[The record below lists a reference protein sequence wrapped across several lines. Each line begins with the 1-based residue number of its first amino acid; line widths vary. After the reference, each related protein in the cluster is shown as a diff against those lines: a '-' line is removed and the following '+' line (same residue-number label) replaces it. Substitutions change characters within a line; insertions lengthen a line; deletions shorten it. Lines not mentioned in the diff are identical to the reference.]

1 MSIYLGGFG
10 KVMLQRKTAQGDL
23 FATINVDDVNT
34 SKKRF
39 SFDEADE
46 LITGDQIEISTT
58 NGTDL
63 LFIAAASWAGG
74 SRESS
79 FTAFVHKDD
88 LGGIR
93 LFSTFANAV
102 NGGSTN
108 ALTLTAISSDIPVK
122 VSVQNAIYRMLGQVS
137 SYELNTDVE
146 SVDITAL
153 SDYHRERY
161 SSLISGNGRIT
172 CAWDYEDSEG
182 SGTYDPP
189 HYLLELVTRTKV
201 GSEFGAQL
209 YLKTSGYN
217 PSGISSNLD
226 DELWYEIN
234 AVVTQSAVSFNV
246 GQPVDMTINF
256 VTTGGVDLKIN
267 SDAANKILQED
278 SDDILLEQDTTAKL
292 LQETTD

>member
-23 FATINVDDVNT
+23 FATINTDDVNT

-39 SFDEADE
+39 SFDLADE

-58 NGTDL
+58 NKTDL

-88 LGGIR
+88 LGGLR
-93 LFSTFANAV
+93 LYATFANAV
-102 NGGSTN
+102 NGGSSN
-108 ALTLTAISSDIPVK
+108 ALTLTSISSAIPVK

-292 LQETTD
+292 LQETD

>member
-1 MSIYLGGFG
+1 MSIYLGSFG

-34 SKKRF
+34 TKKRF

-63 LFIAAASWAGG
+63 LFIAAASWAGNT
-74 SRESS
+74 RESS

-88 LGGIR
+88 LGGLR
-93 LFSTFANAV
+93 LYATFANAV
-102 NGGSTN
+102 NGGSSN
-108 ALTLTAISSDIPVK
+108 ALTLTSISSDIPVK

-246 GQPVDMTINF
+246 GQSVDMTINF
-256 VTTGGVDLKIN
+256 LTTGEVDLKIN
-267 SDAANKILQED
+267 SDSANKILQED
-278 SDDILLEQDTTAKL
+278 SDDVLLEQDSTAKL
-292 LQETTD
+292 LQETD

>member
-23 FATINVDDVNT
+23 FATINTDDVNT

-58 NGTDL
+58 NGKDL

-88 LGGIR
+88 LGGLR
-93 LFSTFANAV
+93 LYATFANAV
-102 NGGSTN
+102 NGGSSN
-108 ALTLTAISSDIPVK
+108 ALTLTSISSAIPVK

-189 HYLLELVTRTKV
+189 HYLLE
-201 GSEFGAQL
+201 
-209 YLKTSGYN
+209 
-217 PSGISSNLD
+217 
-226 DELWYEIN
+226 
-234 AVVTQSAVSFNV
+234 
-246 GQPVDMTINF
+246 
-256 VTTGGVDLKIN
+256 
-267 SDAANKILQED
+267 
-278 SDDILLEQDTTAKL
+278 
-292 LQETTD
+292 

>member
-23 FATINVDDVNT
+23 FATINTDDVNT

-108 ALTLTAISSDIPVK
+108 ALTLTAISSAIPVK

-234 AVVTQSAVSFNV
+234 AVVVQSAISFNV

-292 LQETTD
+292 LQETD

>member
-23 FATINVDDVNT
+23 FATINTDDVNT

-39 SFDEADE
+39 SFDLADE

-58 NGTDL
+58 NKTDL

-88 LGGIR
+88 LGGLR
-93 LFSTFANAV
+93 LYATFANAV
-102 NGGSTN
+102 NGGSSN
-108 ALTLTAISSDIPVK
+108 ALTLTSISSAIPVK

-226 DELWYEIN
+226 DEIWYEIN
-234 AVVTQSAVSFNV
+234 AVVVQSAISFNV

-292 LQETTD
+292 LQETD

>member
-23 FATINVDDVNT
+23 FATINIDDVNT

-292 LQETTD
+292 LQETD

>member
-23 FATINVDDVNT
+23 FATINTDDVNT

-88 LGGIR
+88 LGGLR
-93 LFSTFANAV
+93 LYATFANAV

-108 ALTLTAISSDIPVK
+108 ALTLTAISSNIPVK

-267 SDAANKILQED
+267 SDSANKILQED

-292 LQETTD
+292 LQETD

>member
-23 FATINVDDVNT
+23 FATINTDDVNT

-292 LQETTD
+292 LQETD

>member
-23 FATINVDDVNT
+23 FATINVNDVNT

-58 NGTDL
+58 NKTDL

-88 LGGIR
+88 LGGLR
-93 LFSTFANAV
+93 LYATFANAV

-108 ALTLTAISSDIPVK
+108 AIALTAISSDIAVK

-182 SGTYDPP
+182 SGNFDPP

-234 AVVTQSAVSFNV
+234 AVVVQSAISFNV

-292 LQETTD
+292 LQETD

>member
-23 FATINVDDVNT
+23 FATINTDDVNT

-88 LGGIR
+88 LGGLR
-93 LFSTFANAV
+93 LYASFANAV

-108 ALTLTAISSDIPVK
+108 ALTLTAISSAIPVK

-182 SGTYDPP
+182 SGTYDPA

-234 AVVTQSAVSFNV
+234 AVITQSAVSFNV

-256 VTTGGVDLKIN
+256 VTTGGVNVKIN
-267 SDAANKILQED
+267 SDSANKILQED

-292 LQETTD
+292 LQETD

>member
-88 LGGIR
+88 LGGLR
-93 LFSTFANAV
+93 LFSTFSNAV
-102 NGGSTN
+102 NGEITN
-108 ALTLTAISSDIPVK
+108 ALTLTAISSAIPVK

-234 AVVTQSAVSFNV
+234 AVVVQSAISFNV

-292 LQETTD
+292 LQETD

>member
-108 ALTLTAISSDIPVK
+108 ALTLTAISSAIPVK

-292 LQETTD
+292 LQETD

>member
-23 FATINVDDVNT
+23 FATINTDDVNT
-34 SKKRF
+34 TKKRF

-63 LFIAAASWAGG
+63 LFIAAASWAGNT
-74 SRESS
+74 RESS

-88 LGGIR
+88 LGGLR
-93 LFSTFANAV
+93 LYATFANAV
-102 NGGSTN
+102 NGGSSN
-108 ALTLTAISSDIPVK
+108 ALTLTSISSDIPVK

-209 YLKTSGYN
+209 YLNTSGYN

-234 AVVTQSAVSFNV
+234 AVVVQSAVSFNV

-278 SDDILLEQDTTAKL
+278 SHDILLEQDTTAKL
-292 LQETTD
+292 LQETD

>member
-34 SKKRF
+34 TKKRF

-63 LFIAAASWAGG
+63 LFIAAASWAGNT
-74 SRESS
+74 RESS
-79 FTAFVHKDD
+79 YTAFVHKDD
-88 LGGIR
+88 LGGLR
-93 LFSTFANAV
+93 LYASFADAV
-102 NGGSTN
+102 NGGSSN
-108 ALTLTAISSDIPVK
+108 ALTLTSISSDIPVK

-267 SDAANKILQED
+267 SDSANKILQED

-292 LQETTD
+292 LQETD

>member
-226 DELWYEIN
+226 DELYYEIN
-234 AVVTQSAVSFNV
+234 AVIVQSAVRFDV

-292 LQETTD
+292 LQETD

>member
-34 SKKRF
+34 TKKRF

-88 LGGIR
+88 LGGLR
-93 LFSTFANAV
+93 LYATFANAV
-102 NGGSTN
+102 NGGSSN

-267 SDAANKILQED
+267 SDSANKILQED

-292 LQETTD
+292 LQETD

>member
-88 LGGIR
+88 LGGLR
-93 LFSTFANAV
+93 LYATFANAV
-102 NGGSTN
+102 NGGSSN
-108 ALTLTAISSDIPVK
+108 ALTLTLISSAIPVK

-292 LQETTD
+292 LQETD

>member
-23 FATINVDDVNT
+23 FATINTDDVNT

-39 SFDEADE
+39 SFDLADE

-58 NGTDL
+58 NKTDL

-88 LGGIR
+88 LGGLR
-93 LFSTFANAV
+93 LYATFANAV
-102 NGGSTN
+102 NGGSSN
-108 ALTLTAISSDIPVK
+108 ALTLTSISSAIPVK

-267 SDAANKILQED
+267 SDSANKILQED

-292 LQETTD
+292 LQETD

>member
-23 FATINVDDVNT
+23 FATINTDDVNT

-39 SFDEADE
+39 SFDLADE

-58 NGTDL
+58 NKTDL

-88 LGGIR
+88 LGGLR
-93 LFSTFANAV
+93 LYATFANAV
-102 NGGSTN
+102 NGGSSN
-108 ALTLTAISSDIPVK
+108 ALTLTSISSAIPVK

-234 AVVTQSAVSFNV
+234 AVVVQSAVSFNV

-292 LQETTD
+292 LQETD

>member
-23 FATINVDDVNT
+23 FATINTDDVNT

-39 SFDEADE
+39 SFNEADE
-46 LITGDQIEISTT
+46 LITGDQVEISTT

-63 LFIAAASWAGG
+63 LFIAAASWPDNT
-74 SRESS
+74 RQSS
-79 FTAFVHKDD
+79 FTAFIHKDD

-93 LFSTFANAV
+93 LFSTFAAAV

-137 SYELNTDVE
+137 SYEINTDVE
-146 SVDITAL
+146 SVDVTAL
-153 SDYHRERY
+153 SEYHRERY
-161 SSLISGNGRIT
+161 SSLISCNGRIT

-182 SGTYDPP
+182 SGNFDPP
-189 HYLLELVTRTKV
+189 HYLLELVTRTKI

-209 YLKTSGYN
+209 YMKTSGYN

-226 DELWYEIN
+226 DELFYEIN
-234 AVVTQSAVSFNV
+234 AVVVNSALSFNV

-256 VTTGGVDLKIN
+256 VTTGPVDIKIN
-267 SDAANKILQED
+267 SDAANKILQES

-292 LQETTD
+292 LQETD

>member
-88 LGGIR
+88 LGGLR

-102 NGGSTN
+102 NGEITN
-108 ALTLTAISSDIPVK
+108 ALTLTAISSAIPVK

-226 DELWYEIN
+226 DELYYEIN
-234 AVVTQSAVSFNV
+234 AVIVQSAVSFNV

-292 LQETTD
+292 LQETD

>member
-88 LGGIR
+88 LGGLR
-93 LFSTFANAV
+93 LYSTFANAV

-267 SDAANKILQED
+267 SDSANKILQED

-292 LQETTD
+292 LQETD

>member
-88 LGGIR
+88 LGGLR
-93 LFSTFANAV
+93 LFSTFSNAV
-102 NGGSTN
+102 NGEITN
-108 ALTLTAISSDIPVK
+108 ALTLTAISSAIPVK

-292 LQETTD
+292 LQETD

>member
-23 FATINVDDVNT
+23 FATINTDDVNT

-88 LGGIR
+88 LGGLR
-93 LFSTFANAV
+93 MYATFANAV
-102 NGGSTN
+102 NGGSSN

-267 SDAANKILQED
+267 SDSANKILQED

-292 LQETTD
+292 LQETD

>member
-88 LGGIR
+88 LGGLR
-93 LFSTFANAV
+93 LYATFANAV
-102 NGGSTN
+102 NGGSSN

-267 SDAANKILQED
+267 SDSANKILQED

-292 LQETTD
+292 LQETD

>member
-23 FATINVDDVNT
+23 FATINTDDVNT

-39 SFDEADE
+39 SFDLADE

-58 NGTDL
+58 NKTDL

-88 LGGIR
+88 LGGLR
-93 LFSTFANAV
+93 LYATFANAV
-102 NGGSTN
+102 NGGSSN
-108 ALTLTAISSDIPVK
+108 ALTLTSISSAIPVK

-234 AVVTQSAVSFNV
+234 AVVVQSSVSFNV

-267 SDAANKILQED
+267 SDAANKILLVD

-292 LQETTD
+292 LQETD

>member
-1 MSIYLGGFG
+1 
-10 KVMLQRKTAQGDL
+10 MLQRKTAQGDL

-34 SKKRF
+34 TKKRF

-108 ALTLTAISSDIPVK
+108 ALTLTAISSAIPVK

-292 LQETTD
+292 LQETD

>member
-1 MSIYLGGFG
+1 
-10 KVMLQRKTAQGDL
+10 MLQRKTAQGDL

-46 LITGDQIEISTT
+46 LITGDQIEISTP
-58 NGTDL
+58 NRTDL
-63 LFIAAASWAGG
+63 LFIAAASWAGNA
-74 SRESS
+74 RESS

-172 CAWDYEDSEG
+172 
-182 SGTYDPP
+182 
-189 HYLLELVTRTKV
+189 
-201 GSEFGAQL
+201 
-209 YLKTSGYN
+209 
-217 PSGISSNLD
+217 
-226 DELWYEIN
+226 
-234 AVVTQSAVSFNV
+234 
-246 GQPVDMTINF
+246 
-256 VTTGGVDLKIN
+256 
-267 SDAANKILQED
+267 
-278 SDDILLEQDTTAKL
+278 
-292 LQETTD
+292 

>member
-23 FATINVDDVNT
+23 FATINTDDVNT

-39 SFDEADE
+39 SFDLADE

-58 NGTDL
+58 NKTDL

-88 LGGIR
+88 LGGLR
-93 LFSTFANAV
+93 LYATFANAV
-102 NGGSTN
+102 NGGSSN
-108 ALTLTAISSDIPVK
+108 ALTLTSISSAIPVK

-209 YLKTSGYN
+209 YMKTSGYN
-217 PSGISSNLD
+217 PSGISSNLV

-234 AVVTQSAVSFNV
+234 AVVVQSAVSFNV

-267 SDAANKILQED
+267 SDSANKILQED

-292 LQETTD
+292 LQEPD

>member
-23 FATINVDDVNT
+23 FATINTDDVNT

-58 NGTDL
+58 NATDL
-63 LFIAAASWAGG
+63 LFIAAVSWAGNA
-74 SRESS
+74 RESS

-88 LGGIR
+88 LGGLR
-93 LFSTFANAV
+93 LYATFANAV

-267 SDAANKILQED
+267 SDSANKILQED

-292 LQETTD
+292 LQETD